1 VLLRLLPAQ
10 LCILAGV
17 DTSGYL
23 VQQYAQRTLER
34 LPIGCGW
41 LAAWKRR
48 GCRESI
54 PGAVRL
60 VILKKS

>member
-23 VQQYAQRTLER
+23 VQQYARWRDHPLVVVGLLHGRGVAAGKVFLER
-34 LPIGCGW
+34 
-41 LAAWKRR
+41 
-48 GCRESI
+48 
-54 PGAVRL
+54 
-60 VILKKS
+60 